1 VMRRSLA
8 KPQAPT
14 FRAQN
19 RRIPRSSASPRHSSV
34 SGSCTIKP
42 SRRSCHLANALKI
55 CAHWP
60 TGFCRDNTDCP
71 YPVRALAAGFL
82 LWLGTLV
89 GVQTFAA
96 DTAIRVRALPPAD
109 ARPTP
114 EAVASGS
121 LDEQL
126 QPFSKA
132 PGHNYWRDYWLK
144 LIPHEPASIDGTPV
158 LIMNATRGL
167 QAQLFAYREG
177 KVVPLILAENLPAF
191 LGARDMVFIV
201 PEGVPSTQPLYAHVA
216 SGSNEA
222 QYLSVSQSGLQST
235 LALGAERAR
244 MIALSFGA
252 LMAVSLAALLI
263 WFVLKDPLFIL
274 YATMFFLQALYVAY
288 LSGQGFDWPWLSF
301 AVPLESFAWNVP
313 VGLSGAVA
321 CLFTREI
328 ADLKHFSP
336 RVYAIFGWFA
346 LAFVVITAANVAKF
360 IGLLGVVNIVGN
372 MMFVV
377 AAVFTVI
384 VCVLAWRRG
393 NRAAGWF
400 LIAWALLE
408 GFTIAAAL
416 RFLVTS
422 SVGSD
427 SLDYYGLP
435 LSMVAG
441 SILIA
446 LGVAD
451 RLRAQ
456 RAALSD
462 AERRAQTDPLTGVL
476 NRRSL
481 IERLDAACTRAKA
494 RGLPIALLFIDLDH
508 FKQINDTFGHQAGDA
523 CLRAIIAPI
532 HAELRQSDV
541 IGRYGGEE
549 FVVILSSADAAVAA
563 PIAQRIVERVAELRV
578 AGFGAPIN
586 VTCSIGIAASDTL
599 GIWGE
604 PLLAQAD
611 AAVYVAKRSGR
622 NQIHLAPPVLA

>member
-1 VMRRSLA
+1 
-8 KPQAPT
+8 
-14 FRAQN
+14 
-19 RRIPRSSASPRHSSV
+19 
-34 SGSCTIKP
+34 
-42 SRRSCHLANALKI
+42 
-55 CAHWP
+55 
-60 TGFCRDNTDCP
+60 
-71 YPVRALAAGFL
+71 VRALLAAGFL
-82 LWLGTLV
+82 IWLGSL
-89 GVQTFAA
+89 GPAQSFAA
-96 DTAIRVRALPPAD
+96 DTAIRVRALEPSD
-109 ARPTP
+109 AQPSP
-114 EAVASGS
+114 QAVANGS

-132 PGHNYWRDYWLK
+132 AGHTTWRDYWLK
-144 LIPHEPASIDGTPV
+144 LIPHEPTGIDGTPV

-167 QAQLFAYREG
+167 QAQLVAYREG
-177 KVVPLILAENLPAF
+177 KVVPLILAANLPAF

-201 PEGVPSTQPLYAHVA
+201 PEGVPPAQPLYAHLTSS
-216 SGSNEA
+216 SGEP
-222 QYLSVSQSGLQST
+222 QYLSVSHGALEST
-235 LALGAERAR
+235 LALGADRAR
-244 MIALSFGA
+244 MIALTFGA

-274 YATMFFLQALYVAY
+274 YATMFSLQALYVAY
-288 LSGQGFDWPWLSF
+288 LSGQGFDWPWLSS
-301 AVPLESFAWNVP
+301 AAPLDSFAWNVP

-336 RVYAIFGWFA
+336 RIYAVFGWLA
-346 LAFVVITAANVAKF
+346 VAFVIITAANVAKF
-360 IGLLGVVNIVGN
+360 VGLLGVVNIVGN
-372 MMFVV
+372 LMFVV

-400 LIAWALLE
+400 LIAWILLE

-416 RFLVTS
+416 RFLMTS

-435 LSMVAG
+435 LSMVAA

-456 RAALSD
+456 RVALSD

-523 CLRAIIAPI
+523 CLRAIIEPI

-549 FVVILSSADAAVAA
+549 FVVILSSADAVGATA
-563 PIAQRIVERVAELRV
+563 IAQRIVERVADVRV
-578 AGFGAPIN
+578 SGFGKPIS

-622 NQIHLAPPVLA
+622 NQIHLAPPVPA

>member
-1 VMRRSLA
+1 MR
-8 KPQAPT
+8 
-14 FRAQN
+14 
-19 RRIPRSSASPRHSSV
+19 
-34 SGSCTIKP
+34 
-42 SRRSCHLANALKI
+42 AL
-55 CAHWP
+55 
-60 TGFCRDNTDCP
+60 
-71 YPVRALAAGFL
+71 LAAGFL
-82 LWLGTLV
+82 IWLGSLSSA
-89 GVQTFAA
+89 QSFAA
-96 DTAIRVRALPPAD
+96 DTAIRIRALEPSD
-109 ARPTP
+109 AQPSP
-114 EAVASGS
+114 QAVASGS

-132 PGHNYWRDYWLK
+132 PGHNTWRDYWLK
-144 LIPHEPASIDGTPV
+144 LVPHEPDSIDGTPV

-167 QAQLFAYREG
+167 QAQLVAYRDG
-177 KVVPLILAENLPAF
+177 KVVPLILAAKLPAF

-201 PEGVPSTQPLYAHVA
+201 PEGVPPAQPLYAHLTSS
-216 SGSNEA
+216 SGEP
-222 QYLSVSQSGLQST
+222 QYLSVSHGALATT
-235 LALGAERAR
+235 LALGADRAR
-244 MIALSFGA
+244 MIALTFGA

-274 YATMFFLQALYVAY
+274 YATMFSLQAVYVAY
-288 LSGQGFDWPWLSF
+288 LSGQGFDWPLLSF
-301 AVPLESFAWNVP
+301 ATPLDSFAWNVP

-336 RVYAIFGWFA
+336 RVYAVFGWLA
-346 LAFVVITAANVAKF
+346 VAFVIVTAANVAKF
-360 IGLLGVVNIVGN
+360 VGWLDVVNMIGN
-372 MMFVV
+372 LMFVV

-384 VCVLAWRRG
+384 VCALAWRRG

-400 LIAWALLE
+400 LIAWILLE

-416 RFLVTS
+416 RFLMTS
-422 SVGSD
+422 SGSD
-427 SLDYYGLP
+427 WLDYYGLP
-435 LSMVAG
+435 LSMVAA

-481 IERLDAACTRAKA
+481 IERLDAACARAKA

-508 FKQINDTFGHQAGDA
+508 FKQINDTFGHPAGDA
-523 CLRAIIAPI
+523 CLRAIIEPI

-549 FVVILSSADAAVAA
+549 FVVILSSADAAGATA
-563 PIAQRIVERVAELRV
+563 IAQRIVDRVADVRV
-578 AGFGAPIN
+578 SGFGEPIG

-622 NQIHLAPPVLA
+622 NQIHLAPPVPA